1 MTIRNRR
8 SGTPTFRQSN
18 VARGAW
24 GLPLSHV
31 PGGSHMGA
39 SMGPRFHSRAR
50 SLDLSGGGRPRRGVS
65 GKLVA
70 ASALLVGLV
79 AFAA

>member
-8 SGTPTFRQSN
+8 PGSPVFRQSH

-39 SMGPRFHSRAR
+39 SMGPRFSSRAR
-50 SLDLSGGGRPRRGVS
+50 HLDLSGGSARRGLP